1 MQRRHGE
8 LNRLAL
14 ASESEPGTALVPTAT
29 GTAVMIAGQDPAP
42 HTLPRKSAV
51 YEQNMQSLQQIAA
64 EDPRLVA
71 MIVRGWMKKND

>member
-1 MQRRHGE
+1 
-8 LNRLAL
+8 
-14 ASESEPGTALVPTAT
+14 V
-29 GTAVMIAGQDPAP
+29 VVAGQDNAP